1 MLNQTRTAWLKI
13 IWKLMYFLFTWVMKM
28 QNQSRRVLNQLW
40 NLWIL
45 NKIKCLTLKFE
56 IAPAEHS
63 SSKIQWWEK
72 KINYFHYRT
81 LDHLVLIQIGVEANI
96 QFWCSQLISL
106 SLWTRTTIKRFNEF
120 FSSLGFWSN
129 LFSKINVT
137 ELVILL
143 WRDGCMP

>member
-1 MLNQTRTAWLKI
+1 MLNQTRAVCLKL

-28 QNQSRRVLNQLW
+28 QNQSRRALNQLW

-56 IAPAEHS
+56 VAPAEHS
-63 SSKIQWWEK
+63 SSKIRWWEK

-96 QFWCSQLISL
+96 HFWCSQLISL
-106 SLWTRTTIKRFNEF
+106 SLWTRTTIKRFDEF
-120 FSSLGFWSN
+120 FFLRSVSDQICSAKLMSLS
-129 LFSKINVT
+129 
-137 ELVILL
+137 
-143 WRDGCMP
+143 